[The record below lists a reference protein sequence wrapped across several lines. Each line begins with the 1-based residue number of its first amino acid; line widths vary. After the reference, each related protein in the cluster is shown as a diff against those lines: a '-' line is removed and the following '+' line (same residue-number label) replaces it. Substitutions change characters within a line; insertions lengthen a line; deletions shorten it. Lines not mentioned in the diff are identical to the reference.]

1 MCSTE
6 EAKGLEFSRNSS
18 WFPVTGDVRCMKA
31 RKIIG
36 ARPAVYNL
44 SFELKRLVKTFK

>member
-18 WFPVTGDVRCMKA
+18 WFPVTGDVRRIKA
-31 RKIIG
+31 GKIIG

-44 SFELKRLVKTFK
+44 PFGIKEVTEDF